1 MRRYSPYLRE
11 RIVRRHQLHFRPS
24 AIINI
29 LGKEGFND
37 SKVGIYYQILLKKW
51 KQTKSIYDAPRS
63 GRPSVLTEGKLDM
76 IEAFLTDDDELTT
89 TNVLNKLRENNAIA
103 SRSSVARARI
113 CLGWT
118 AKATRYCQMIR
129 TNNKIKLDTAETFD
143 DIVFTDETNGYIKS

>member
-11 RIVRRHQLHFRPS
+11 RIVRRHQLHFKPS

-29 LGKEGFND
+29 LGKEGFNV
-37 SKVGIYYQILLKKW
+37 SKVGIYYLLKKW

-63 GRPSVLTEGKLDM
+63 GRPSVLTEGEFDM

-89 TNVLNKLRENNAIA
+89 TKLLNKLRENNAIA

-113 CLGWT
+113 RLGWT
-118 AKATRYCQMIR
+118 AKATRYCQMI
-129 TNNKIKLDTAETFD
+129 
-143 DIVFTDETNGYIKS
+143 